1 MDLTDA
7 LQALASRLDQQLAH
21 IQTEEATKNALV
33 LPFINALGY
42 NVFDLTEVVPEY
54 VADASMSGLKKGEKV
69 DYVIKRGDE
78 VLMLIECKTAGAD
91 LKREHASQLLRYFH
105 VTNARVGVLTNG
117 ILYRFYSDLDEPNK
131 MDRRPFLEVDV
142 SKLEEA
148 AIAELKQLTKAH
160 FDVNDL
166 VGKARELKDL
176 RALRHEIATEFEN
189 PSEDLVRLLAS
200 RVNNGSRFTAAVRDH
215 YTVLTR
221 KALALYVSDR
231 VSARLQNA
239 IEAEAS
245 GAAPAPH
252 ADEQP
257 TDAPVGRKNPG
268 VETTEEEMEAFLIVR
283 GILREVVAPERVA
296 ARDVQSYFGILLDDN
311 NRKPICRLH
320 FGGSRKSVEVFDI
333 EGGERVEIESLSA
346 LYGLGDRLKAAVA
359 RYDAAR

>member
-1 MDLTDA
+1 MDLIDA
-7 LQALASRLDQQLAH
+7 LQALSARLDQQLAH

-54 VADASMSGLKKGEKV
+54 NADASMSGLKKGEKV

-117 ILYRFYSDLDEPNK
+117 IWYRFYSDLDEPNK

-142 SKLEEA
+142 SKLDEGA
-148 AIAELKQLTKAH
+148 VAELKQLTKGH
-160 FDVNDL
+160 FNVDDL

-176 RALRHEIATEFEN
+176 RALRHEVAAEFDN
-189 PSEDLVRLLAS
+189 PSEELVRLLAG
-200 RVNNGSRFTAAVRDH
+200 RVNAGGRFTASVRDY
-215 YTVLTR
+215 YTGLTR
-221 KALALYVSDR
+221 TALAQHVSDR

-239 IEAEAS
+239 IQAEAS
-245 GAAPAPH
+245 GVPTPAAEGGAQDAEAPAP
-252 ADEQP
+252 P
-257 TDAPVGRKNPG
+257 TGKPG
-268 VETTEEEMEAFLIVR
+268 VDTTEEEHEGFLIVR
-283 GILREVVAPERVA
+283 GILREVVDPARVVQ
-296 ARDVQSYFGILLDDN
+296 RDVQSYFGVLLDDN

-320 FGGSRKSVEVFDI
+320 FGTARKFVELFDG
-333 EGGERVEIESLSA
+333 EASERVEIADLGGIYA
-346 LYGLGDRLKAAVA
+346 LAGRLKAAVNK
-359 RYDAAR
+359 YGS

>member
-7 LQALASRLDQQLAH
+7 LQALAARLDQQLAH

-54 VADASMSGLKKGEKV
+54 TADASMSGLKKGEKV

-117 ILYRFYSDLDEPNK
+117 ISYRFYPDLDEPNK
-131 MDRRPFLEVDV
+131 MDRRPFLEVDM
-142 SKLEEA
+142 SKFEEA
-148 AIAELKQLTKAH
+148 AITELKQLTKGY

-176 RALRHEIATEFEN
+176 RALRHEIAAEFEN
-189 PSEDLVRLLAS
+189 PSEELVRLLSS
-200 RVNNGSRFTAAVRDH
+200 RVNGGSRFTAAVRDH
-215 YTVLTR
+215 YTTLTR
-221 KALALYVSDR
+221 KALALHVSDR

-239 IEAEAS
+239 IQAEES
-245 GAAPAPH
+245 GVTAPAPP
-252 ADEQP
+252 ADQP
-257 TDAPVGRKNPG
+257 DEAATGKRNPG
-268 VETTEEEMEAFLIVR
+268 VETTEDEKEGFLIVR
-283 GILREVVAPERVA
+283 GILREVVAPERVVS
-296 ARDVQSYFGILLDDN
+296 RDVQSYFGILLDDN
-311 NRKPICRLH
+311 NRKPICRLY
-320 FGGSRKSVEVFDI
+320 FGSARMFVEVFDV
-333 EGGERVEIESLSA
+333 EGGERVAIDTLSN

-359 RYDAAR
+359 RYEAPR

>member
-1 MDLTDA
+1 MDLIDA
-7 LQALASRLDQQLAH
+7 LQALSARLDQQLAH

-42 NVFDLTEVVPEY
+42 NVFDLTEVVPEFN
-54 VADASMSGLKKGEKV
+54 ADASMSGLKKGEKV

-117 ILYRFYSDLDEPNK
+117 IWYRFYSDLDEPNK

-142 SKLEEA
+142 SKLDEGA
-148 AIAELKQLTKAH
+148 VAELKQLTKAH
-160 FDVNDL
+160 FNVDEL

-176 RALRHEIATEFEN
+176 RALRNEVAAEFEN
-189 PSEDLVRLLAS
+189 PSEDLVRLLTG
-200 RVNNGSRFTAAVRDH
+200 RVNPGSRFTASVRDY
-215 YTVLTR
+215 YTTLTR
-221 KALALYVSDR
+221 KALGQYVSDR

-239 IEAEAS
+239 IQAEAS
-245 GAAPAPH
+245 GVPAPIAAEKPAEGP
-252 ADEQP
+252 AD
-257 TDAPVGRKNPG
+257 VGRPG
-268 VETTEEEMEAFLIVR
+268 VDTTEEEREGFLIVR
-283 GILREVVAPERVA
+283 GILREVVDSQRVV

-320 FGGSRKSVEVFDI
+320 FGTARKFVEVFDI
-333 EGGERVEIESLSA
+333 EGGDRVEISDLSG
-346 LYGLGDRLKAAVA
+346 LYGLSDRLKAAA
-359 RYDAAR
+359 SRYGA